1 MKSTRWSLIVTAC
14 LFLIGTVQA
23 GGIDRLPDQ
32 TMLWNRFHAVTVV
45 DSFAV
50 ALAPEGIVV
59 CRFDRVDSSFVQ
71 VNQLFL
77 DDEPVRMKPHGD
89 MLVVYTMTDSLLL
102 IDIGQLPSI
111 DYRAGIDVGLPLSD
125 FALHGDDLY
134 VSAWFAGILR
144 FTVDDDDQISFSDSS
159 MKPILVTQVE
169 VSNDT
174 LYGLDEYNGIIRYDI
189 SGDGFGQFI
198 DYLYIPQR
206 AASFLKIDTE
216 FIIPALNDGIL
227 FGQFGQA
234 GSGIYGSIDGTVP
247 IYKTLLTDSLFIF
260 VGDRFVELID
270 RSDYQQR
277 STIAIG
283 DDPPDGDLFY
293 IDDSPLLLLPGQFGG
308 LVLYHL
314 DESGQSWVAFYRPG
328 PITGLVLRDG
338 RLYTG
343 GETNPVDVYR
353 LDWWRTS
360 PRLDFTIYSALQDV
374 VSIDHNGDSLIVLYN
389 SLNKIA
395 FISSIADPDEYYL
408 ESSIFVDPYGAF
420 DLEFTT
426 DWATDQSAILVYAA
440 SSISVYPINDSDFA
454 EHGATWPIVGGV
466 LGATFAD
473 SLLFVSTGKNSIR
486 IYRIA
491 PDYSLSMVSSID
503 LAIPAFELKFMN
515 DRLIYFTH
523 DDMTYVDCSD
533 PHYPRV
539 EAVVPMALPVTDGVV
554 YEDRFYT
561 VGERGLAVYDL
572 DTSPPTVID
581 YGGRAGSF
589 LATDGEVVATSNGE
603 SIHLY
608 YLHEDRPF
616 HVESGPPVPNRFQLS
631 QNYPNPFNPTTFI
644 DFSLPQP
651 VHVRVDVFNVLGQ
664 IVKTLVDESQ
674 PAGHHTVSWN
684 GTDVSGDHVSSG
696 VYFYRISADDF
707 AASNKMMLIR

>member
-1 MKSTRWSLIVTAC
+1 MKLVLLCLTFTAC
-14 LFLIGTVQA
+14 LLLTGSVQA

-50 ALAPEGIVV
+50 ALAPDGIVV
-59 CRFDRVDSSFVQ
+59 CRFDRIDSSFVQ
-71 VNQLFL
+71 INQLFL
-77 DDEPVRMKPHGD
+77 DDEPVRMKSHGD
-89 MLVVYTMTDSLLL
+89 MLVVYTMGDSLLL

-144 FTVDDDDQISFSDSS
+144 FTVDDDDQIQFSDSS

-198 DYLYIPQR
+198 DYLYVPQR
-206 AASFLKIDTE
+206 AASFYKNGSE
-216 FIIPALNDGIL
+216 FVIAAINDGVL
-227 FGQFGQA
+227 FGRFGQA
-234 GSGIYGSIDGTVP
+234 GSGIYGAIDGMAP
-247 IYKTLLTDSLFIF
+247 IYKTLVTDSLFVF

-283 DDPPDGDLFY
+283 DDLPDGDLFY
-293 IDDSPLLLLPGQFGG
+293 IDGRPFLLLPGQFGG
-308 LVLYHL
+308 LVLYRL
-314 DESGQSWVAFYRPG
+314 DESGQSWVAFCRPG
-328 PITGLVLRDG
+328 PITGLVLCDG

-343 GETNPVDVYR
+343 GKSNPVDVYR
-353 LDWWRTS
+353 LDQWRTA
-360 PRLDFTIYSALQDV
+360 PRFDFTIYPTWQDV
-374 VSIDHNGDSLIVLYN
+374 ASIDRNGDSLIVLYN
-389 SLNKIA
+389 SPNKIA
-395 FISSIADPDEYYL
+395 FISSIADPDKYYV
-408 ESSIFVDPYGAF
+408 ESSIRVDPQGAF
-420 DLEFTT
+420 GLEFAPDWST
-426 DWATDQSAILVYAA
+426 DRSAILVYAA
-440 SSISVYPINDSDFA
+440 SSISIFPINDSNVV
-454 EHGATWPIVGGV
+454 EYGATWPIIGKV

-473 SLLFVSTGKNSIR
+473 SLLFVSTGKNSIW
-486 IYRIA
+486 IYRVA
-491 PDYSLSMVSSID
+491 SDYSLRMLSSIS
-503 LAIPAFELKFMN
+503 LVLPVFELEFMN
-515 DRLIYFTH
+515 DRLIYFTY

-533 PHYPRV
+533 PRHPRV
-539 EAVVPMALPVTDGVV
+539 EAVAPMALPVTDGVV
-554 YEDRFYT
+554 YEDRLYT
-561 VGERGLAVYDL
+561 VGACGIAVYDL
-572 DTSPPTVID
+572 DTSPPRVID

-608 YLHEDRPF
+608 YLHEDRLF
-616 HVESGPPVPNRFQLS
+616 HVESGPPVPNRFELS
-631 QNYPNPFNPTTFI
+631 QNYPNPFNPITFI

-651 VHVRVDVFNVLGQ
+651 ARVRVEVFNVLGQ
-664 IVKTLVDESQ
+664 SVTTLVDTHK

-707 AASNKMMLIR
+707 HASNKMMLIR